1 VKTSTLIDTNIL
13 IDAWGPPGG
22 TAEWS
27 KSALAECHGSG
38 VLVVNSIIWSELA
51 PLIVDEPALE
61 GAAAKLKLVREF
73 VPWNAAF
80 LAGETHARYRR
91 AGGSRER
98 TLPDFLIG
106 AHAVVL
112 GYRVLTRDPKRYR
125 AYFPDLEIIAPDT
138 HP

>member
-1 VKTSTLIDTNIL
+1 
-13 IDAWGPPGG
+13 
-22 TAEWS
+22 
-27 KSALAECHGSG
+27 
-38 VLVVNSIIWSELA
+38 VVNSIIWSELA
-51 PLIVDEPALE
+51 PLITNEAALE

-91 AGGSRER
+91 AGGNRER

-112 GYRVLTRDPKRYR
+112 GYRLLTRDPARYR
-125 AYFPDLEIIAPDT
+125 SYFPVVEIIAPDT

>member
-1 VKTSTLIDTNIL
+1 VKTSTIVDTNIL
-13 IDAWGPPGG
+13 IDAWGPPSR
-22 TAEWS
+22 TTEWS
-27 KSALAECHGSG
+27 NSALTECHGSG
-38 VLVVNSIIWSELA
+38 DLVVNSIIWSELA
-51 PLIVDEPALE
+51 PLIADEAALE

-73 VPWNAAF
+73 LPWKAAF

-106 AHAVVL
+106 AHAVVA
-112 GYRVLTRDPKRYR
+112 GYRLLTRDPARYR
-125 AYFPDLEIIAPDT
+125 SYFPAVEMIAPDT